1 MGNQSTVYRKYFNEI
16 NGIAEG
22 QLLKIHPYS
31 STAPISAMR
40 TPENEKT
47 PDKEEEKE
55 SLHVIVTE
63 RIQKGFV

>member
-1 MGNQSTVYRKYFNEI
+1 M
-16 NGIAEG
+16 
-22 QLLKIHPYS
+22 KIHPYS